1 LALRQTE
8 LIAELLRARNR
19 GLEVE
24 VLVVRTQGDELST
37 PLDQI
42 GGQGVFVTE
51 VEAAVAEG
59 RADAAVHSAKD
70 MTSTMS
76 PDLMIGAVPP
86 RGDARDGLVGCAL
99 ADLPPGGLIA
109 TGSARRR
116 AQLAYARPDLS
127 FTEIRGNMERRVS
140 RGEDGS
146 VSAVVVAVAAMER
159 LGWMHRLTDILDPFD
174 VLPQAGQ
181 GAIAV
186 QCRTD
191 DARTRTVLAS
201 IDDARSHRAV
211 RAERSVLA
219 GLGGS
224 CTVPVG
230 AWAWAEDSQ
239 TGTEPVEGSPAAL
252 HVHGLVASGDGRVV
266 IRMSRR
272 GHDPER
278 VGAEVAHALLV
289 EGGGSG
295 IEGFDDAALSRRG
308 APGQD
313 PRPGREGQAQQQ

>member
-8 LIAELLRARNR
+8 LIAELLRARH
-19 GLEVE
+19 GDLEVE
-24 VLVVRTQGDELST
+24 VVVVRTQGDDLSA

-51 VEAAVAEG
+51 VEAAVAGG
-59 RADAAVHSAKD
+59 RADAAIHSAKD
-70 MTSTMS
+70 MPSTM
-76 PDLMIGAVPP
+76 PAALVLAAVPP
-86 RGDARDGLVGCAL
+86 RADARDGLVGCAL

-109 TGSARRR
+109 TGSSRRR

-159 LGWMHRLTDILDPFD
+159 LGWMHRLADILDPFD

-186 QCRTD
+186 QCRADD
-191 DARTRTVLAS
+191 DATRALLAS
-201 IDDARSHRAV
+201 IDDAPSHRAV
-211 RAERSVLA
+211 LAERSVLA

-230 AWAWAEDSQ
+230 AWAETTA
-239 TGTEPVEGSPAAL
+239 GSPEL
-252 HVHGLVASGDGRVV
+252 RVHGLVASGDGRVV
-266 IRMSRR
+266 VRMSRH
-272 GHDPER
+272 GDDPEL
-278 VGAEVAHALLV
+278 VGAEVAQALLV
-289 EGGGSG
+289 EGGGAG
-295 IEGFDDAALSRRG
+295 IEGFDDAE
-308 APGQD
+308 
-313 PRPGREGQAQQQ
+313 RE

>member
-1 LALRQTE
+1 MAPLRLATRGSPLALRQTE
-8 LIAELLRARNR
+8 LIAQLLRDRH
-19 GLEVE
+19 GDLEVE
-24 VLVVRTQGDELST
+24 VMVVRTRGDDLSA

-51 VEAAVAEG
+51 VEAAVAGG

-70 MTSTMS
+70 MPSTMT
-76 PDLMIGAVPP
+76 DALVIGAVP
-86 RGDARDGLVGCAL
+86 RRADARDGLVGCAM

-127 FTEIRGNMERRVS
+127 FTEVRGNMQRRVS

-159 LGWMHRLTDILDPFD
+159 LGWMHRLSDILDPFD

-186 QCRTD
+186 QCRAGDDVTRALLASVD
-191 DARTRTVLAS
+191 DAP
-201 IDDARSHRAV
+201 SHRALV
-211 RAERSVLA
+211 AERSVLA

-230 AWAWAEDSQ
+230 AWAETAA
-239 TGTEPVEGSPAAL
+239 GSPEL

-266 IRMSRR
+266 VRMSRH
-272 GHDPER
+272 GDDPEL

-295 IEGFDDAALSRRG
+295 IEGFDDVALSGRG
-308 APGQD
+308 APE
-313 PRPGREGQAQQQ
+313 RE

>member
-1 LALRQTE
+1 LAE
-8 LIAELLRARNR
+8 
-19 GLEVE
+19 
-24 VLVVRTQGDELST
+24 
-37 PLDQI
+37 
-42 GGQGVFVTE
+42 
-51 VEAAVAEG
+51 
-59 RADAAVHSAKD
+59 
-70 MTSTMS
+70 
-76 PDLMIGAVPP
+76 
-86 RGDARDGLVGCAL
+86 
-99 ADLPPGGLIA
+99 LPPGGLIA

-127 FTEIRGNMERRVS
+127 FTEVRGNMERRVS

-159 LGWMHRLTDILDPFD
+159 LGWMHRLTDILDPVD

-191 DARTRTVLAS
+191 DDATRALLAA
-201 IDDARSHRAV
+201 IDHAPSHRAL
-211 RAERSVLA
+211 RAERAVLA

-230 AWAWAEDSQ
+230 AWAVPTGGPTAGPGPASVSSADSS
-239 TGTEPVEGSPAAL
+239 EL

-272 GHDPER
+272 GEDPEL
-278 VGAEVAHALLV
+278 VGAELAEALLV

-295 IEGFDDAALSRRG
+295 IEGFDRAALSGRG
-308 APGQD
+308 AWS
-313 PRPGREGQAQQQ
+313 A

>member
-1 LALRQTE
+1 MGTLRLATRGSPLALRQTE
-8 LIAELLRARNR
+8 LVSELLRQAHPD
-19 GLEVE
+19 LEVE
-24 VLVVRTQGDELST
+24 PLVVRTQGDRDATS

-59 RADAAVHSAKD
+59 RAEAAVHSAKD
-70 MTSTMS
+70 MPSVM
-76 PDLMIGAVPP
+76 PAALVLGAVPTRADP
-86 RGDARDGLVGCAL
+86 RDGLVGATL
-99 ADLPPGGLIA
+99 AGLPAGGLVA

-116 AQLAYARPDLS
+116 AQLAALRPDLV
-127 FTEIRGNMERRVS
+127 FTDLRGNMARRVAVAES
-140 RGEDGS
+140 GE

-159 LGWMHRLTDILDPFD
+159 LGWLGQVRDVLDPVD
-174 VLPQAGQ
+174 LLPQAGQ

-191 DARTRTVLAS
+191 DEVTRVLLAS
-201 IDDARSHRAV
+201 IDDAPAHRAV
-211 RAERSVLA
+211 VAERSVLA

-230 AWAWAEDSQ
+230 AWAQ
-239 TGTEPVEGSPAAL
+239 TTAGSSDL

-266 IRMSRR
+266 VRMSRH
-272 GHDPER
+272 GDDPEL
-278 VGAEVAHALLV
+278 VGAEVAHALLF

-295 IEGFDDAALSRRG
+295 IEGFEEAALSG
-308 APGQD
+308 HG
-313 PRPGREGQAQQQ
+313 RPERE

>member
-1 LALRQTE
+1 
-8 LIAELLRARNR
+8 
-19 GLEVE
+19 
-24 VLVVRTQGDELST
+24 
-37 PLDQI
+37 
-42 GGQGVFVTE
+42 
-51 VEAAVAEG
+51 
-59 RADAAVHSAKD
+59 
-70 MTSTMS
+70 MTSTMT
-76 PDLMIGAVPP
+76 PDLVLAAVPRRADP
-86 RGDARDGLVGCAL
+86 RDGLVGCTM

-186 QCRTD
+186 QCRAD
-191 DARTRTVLAS
+191 DEAARDVLAR
-201 IDDARSHRAV
+201 IDHGPSHRAL

-230 AWAWAEDSQ
+230 AWAEADSSEDSSADSS
-239 TGTEPVEGSPAAL
+239 EL

-272 GHDPER
+272 GDDPEL
-278 VGAEVAHALLV
+278 VGSEVARALLV
-289 EGGGSG
+289 DGGGSG
-295 IEGFDDAALSRRG
+295 IEGFDDAALS
-308 APGQD
+308 
-313 PRPGREGQAQQQ
+313 GRAERE